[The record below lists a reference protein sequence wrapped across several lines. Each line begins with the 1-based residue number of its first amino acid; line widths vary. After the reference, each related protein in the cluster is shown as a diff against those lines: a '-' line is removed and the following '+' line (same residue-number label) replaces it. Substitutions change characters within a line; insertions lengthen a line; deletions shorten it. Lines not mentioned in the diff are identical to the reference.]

1 MTLALTKLAALFLN
15 LPGLGGLF
23 YNAEDW
29 TGEKAKYTTFT
40 WLQPIAKFLDDAIIP
55 VVIIVGALG
64 AIWIIILGVNL
75 ARAESSDKAA
85 EAKKRLINVIIAL
98 VSVILLIFLLALF
111 TNNANKWFGT
121 ANSGNIIFP
130 DEK

>member
-23 YNAEDW
+23 YDENSFKGTSFE
-29 TGEKAKYTTFT
+29 
-40 WLQPIAKFLDDAIIP
+40 WLQPIAKFLDGAIIP
-55 VVIIVGALG
+55 VIIVVGALG
-64 AIWIIILGVNL
+64 AIWIVILGVNL

-85 EAKKRLINVIIAL
+85 EAKKRLINVIIAI

-111 TNNANKWFGT
+111 VSKAPSWFGD
-121 ANSGNIIFP
+121 SHGDNIFGS
-130 DEK
+130 